1 MNDTLLAVDLAKD
14 VFEIAVSHQP
24 GRVDASRR
32 LKRDRFLDFFAQH
45 PAATVVM
52 EACGSAHYWARR
64 LTGLGH
70 QVKLLPPSQ
79 VRPYRRGNKT
89 DKADAKALLE
99 AFRNHDIR
107 EVPVKTVAQQAVGVV
122 HRMRSTWIEARTARL
137 NTVRGL
143 LREHGLFIPQGAEHV
158 IPQVRVWIADD
169 EVELATPVRA
179 MLASACDEIVDLEA
193 RIDQAAAQLEAVS
206 VQTPLIQ
213 LWTSVPGIGL
223 LCSTALFA
231 FVGDPRRFKTA
242 RHFAS
247 YLGLTPR
254 EYSSGQSRRLGRISK
269 RGDAYL
275 RQLLVHGARAV
286 LGAARRAKQPD
297 RLRKWAL
304 DLCSRAHF
312 NKATCAVANKIARIV
327 WAVSKQQRQY
337 IAIAA

>member
-1 MNDTLLAVDLAKD
+1 
-14 VFEIAVSHQP
+14 
-24 GRVDASRR
+24 VDATRR
-32 LKRDRFLDFFAQH
+32 LKRGRLLEFFVQQQ
-45 PAATVVM
+45 AATIVM

-64 LTGLGH
+64 LNQLGH
-70 QVKLLPPSQ
+70 RVKLLPPSQ

-107 EVPVKTVAQQAVGVV
+107 EVPIKTVAQQSVGVV
-122 HRMRSTWIEARTARL
+122 RRMRSTWIEARTARL

-158 IPQVRVWIADD
+158 VPQVRAWIGDD
-169 EVELATPVRA
+169 EVDLASPVRA
-179 MLASACDEIVDLEA
+179 MLASACDEILDLER
-193 RIDQAAAQLEAVS
+193 RIADAGHQLEAIAT
-206 VQTPLIQ
+206 QTPAIQ
-213 LWTSVPGIGL
+213 LWNTIPGIGL

-231 FVGDPRRFKTA
+231 FVGDPRRFRTA

-254 EYSSGQSRRLGRISK
+254 EFSSGNQRRLGRISK

-275 RQLLVHGARAV
+275 RHLLVHGARAV

-304 DLCSRAHF
+304 DLAARTHF
-312 NKATCAVANKIARIV
+312 NKATCALANKIARIV
-327 WAVSKQQRQY
+327 WAVSTHQRQY
-337 IAIAA
+337 IATAA